1 MLVDGMEMRANR
13 EIVRIEEMCCIAA
26 FGVRGV
32 RGAECRNMTETATQ
46 KDTTANR
53 AAKQQQH

>member
-26 FGVRGV
+26 FGMRGV
-32 RGAECRNMTETATQ
+32 RGAECRNMTEPHKKTLLLT
-46 KDTTANR
+46 
-53 AAKQQQH
+53 AAKQQQQH

>member
-26 FGVRGV
+26 FGMRGV
-32 RGAECRNMTETATQ
+32 RGAECRNMTEPHKKTLLLT
-46 KDTTANR
+46 
-53 AAKQQQH
+53 AAKQQH